1 MTEGWRAALDTEKIE
16 ARIAEAASSFDSE
29 LHTRAYAET
38 HSDSAQLMRLLSFLS
53 PGRDHVILDLGTGNG
68 YVTMAIAGAHP
79 GCRVIGV
86 DVATEAIDRDV
97 EQARVRGLANA
108 DFQSYDGIALPFAD
122 DHFDAAICRYAF
134 HHLPQ
139 PATTVDELRRTVRS
153 GGRLVLADAIRDDAD
168 DVDFVNRFQEMKR
181 DGHVCMQRATDLIDL
196 VSRHGFDLIE
206 RFESSI
212 FFTRGRTVEYDELLA
227 MTPERVLQ
235 AYSLAVAE
243 REIQLRFRILNS
255 LFVNL
260 QGRDVEQPPSPA
272 K

>member
-1 MTEGWRAALDTEKIE
+1 MDREKIK
-16 ARIAEAASSFDSE
+16 ARIADAARSFDAE
-29 LHTRAYAET
+29 LHTKAYEET
-38 HSDSAQLMRLLSFLS
+38 HSDAAQLARLLAFLS
-53 PGRDHVILDLGTGNG
+53 PARDDVILDLGTGNG
-68 YVTMAIAGAHP
+68 YVAMALAGAYP

-86 DVATEAIDRDV
+86 DVAAQAIERDI
-97 EQARVRGLANA
+97 EQARAQGLVNA
-108 DFQSYDGIALPFAD
+108 DFQRYDGIALPFAD
-122 DHFDAAICRYAF
+122 DRFDAAICRYAF

-139 PATTVDELRRTVRS
+139 PETTLGELGRTVRS
-153 GGRLVLADAIRDDAD
+153 GRRLVLADAIRDDAD

-181 DGHVCMQRATDLIDL
+181 DGHVRMVRGTSLVDL

-212 FFTRGRTVEYDELLA
+212 CFTRERTAAYDELLA

-243 REIQLRFRILNS
+243 SEMHLRFRVLNA
-255 LFVNL
+255 LFVNRR
-260 QGRDVEQPPSPA
+260 GREVGRPPTPE

>member
-1 MTEGWRAALDTEKIE
+1 MDPKKIE
-16 ARIAEAASSFDSE
+16 ARIAEAARSFDAE
-29 LHTRAYAET
+29 LHTKAYAET
-38 HSDSAQLMRLLSFLS
+38 HSDSAQLVRLLSFLS
-53 PGRDHVILDLGTGNG
+53 PGRDQVILDLGTGNG
-68 YVTMAIAGAHP
+68 YVAMAIAGAHP

-86 DVATEAIDRDV
+86 DIAAQAIDRDV
-97 EQARVRGLANA
+97 EQAGVQGLANA
-108 DFQSYDGIALPFAD
+108 DFQSYDGIRLPFAY

-139 PATTVDELRRTVRS
+139 PETTLDELGRTVRS

-168 DVDFVNRFQEMKR
+168 DVDFVNHFQEMKR
-181 DGHVCMQRATDLIDL
+181 DGHVRMHRGTDLINL

-212 FFTRGRTVEYDELLA
+212 FFTRERTAEYDDLLA

-243 REIQLRFRILNS
+243 REMHLRFRILNA
-255 LFVNL
+255 LFVNR
-260 QGRDVEQPPSPA
+260 QGWDVQRPPSPA
-272 K
+272 R